1 MHTLDFACSRLRNMS
16 EQLSKSDI
24 FFILETGHQI
34 YSEEKKT
41 STLRQLGIN
50 RFSRLRINYT
60 RLKVKLM
67 NGNIVYT
74 TLKGKPKISQA
85 NLKKLLKE
93 EFQEEIKGNFSILMN
108 GEFVSEQ
115 MEVPSHADLEIIPV
129 KQEGHFTIKMEILG
143 KETIIEIKI
152 NPKMQLK

>member
-1 MHTLDFACSRLRNMS
+1 
-16 EQLSKSDI
+16 
-24 FFILETGHQI
+24 
-34 YSEEKKT
+34 
-41 STLRQLGIN
+41 
-50 RFSRLRINYT
+50 
-60 RLKVKLM
+60 M
-67 NGNIVYT
+67 NGKVVYT

-93 EFQEEIKGNFSILMN
+93 EFQEEIKGHFSIMMN

-152 NPKMQLK
+152 NPNMQLK